1 MAEDTRSV
9 RVGKWEHLRAL
20 GLDPFQVRSY
30 TVTAPSEAIVAQ
42 YEAYEGQE
50 VSLAGRVMAV
60 RRHGRALFLDLRD
73 GQGRIQCHCREDILG
88 EAFGLLDYLDLG
100 DFLGVRGPVFKTR
113 RGEISIE
120 VGEFQYLAK
129 SLRELPAKWHGLK
142 DVDVRYRHR
151 YLDLLANPEVA
162 VTLRARARML
172 QYIRHFLDRR
182 NFLEVET
189 PVLQPIAGG
198 TEAKPFETHHNALD
212 IPLYLRIAMELH
224 LKRLLVGGFERVYEI
239 GRVFRNEGISTRHN
253 PEFTMLEL
261 YQAYTDY
268 EGMMELVESMLAGMV
283 RDLTGAYQLSYQGQA
298 LDFTPPFQRVDMV
311 ERLFHKTG
319 VQWRDVRTTLDAH
332 NLAKTLKIAV
342 DSKLE
347 RAQVLDKIIGVVVE
361 PDLIQPTF
369 LWHHPVDIS
378 PLAKRDPLHPE
389 LTERFELF
397 VAGREIANAFSEL
410 NDPVDQRERF
420 MAQQEQRRAGN
431 DEVPPLDEDFLL
443 ALEYGMPPTGG
454 LGVGLDRLLM
464 LLTDSPSIRDVIM
477 FPTMRPEPPDDNDSL
492 SLFEETGGDE

>member
-9 RVGKWEHLRAL
+9 RIGKWERLKTM
-20 GLDPFQVRSY
+20 GVDPFAVRSY
-30 TVTAPSEAIVAQ
+30 DVTAHSDAVLAQ
-42 YEAYEGQE
+42 YEQYEGHE

-73 GQGRIQCHCREDILG
+73 GQGRIQCHCREDLLG
-88 EAFGLLDYLDLG
+88 EAFGLLDELDLG
-100 DFLGVRGPVFKTR
+100 DFLGVRGTVFKTR
-113 RGEISIE
+113 RGEISVE
-120 VGEFQYLAK
+120 VRGFQYLAK
-129 SLRELPAKWHGLK
+129 SLHDLPAKWHGLK
-142 DVDVRYRHR
+142 DIDLRYRYR

-162 VTLRARARML
+162 DTFRARARML
-172 QYIRHFLDRR
+172 QYIRHFLAERD
-182 NFLEVET
+182 FLEVET

-268 EGMMELVESMLAGMV
+268 EGIMELVESMLSGMV
-283 RDLTGAYQLSYQGQA
+283 RDLSGSYQLSYQGQT

-311 ERLFHKTG
+311 ERLHHKTG
-319 VQWRDVRTTLDAH
+319 VHWADIRTTADAH
-332 NLAKTLKIAV
+332 RLAKTLKIAV
-342 DSKLE
+342 DPKLE
-347 RAQVLDKIIGVVVE
+347 RAQVMDKIIGVVVE

-378 PLAKRDPLHPE
+378 PLAKRDPEHPE

-397 VAGREIANAFSEL
+397 VAGRELANAFSEL
-410 NDPVDQRERF
+410 NDPLDQRQRF

-431 DEVPPLDEDFLL
+431 DEVPLLDEDFLL

-454 LGVGLDRLLM
+454 LGIGLDRLLM
-464 LLTDSPSIRDVIM
+464 LLTDSSSIRDVIV
-477 FPTMRPEPPDDNDSL
+477 FPTMRPESQADKDFASEKTDG
-492 SLFEETGGDE
+492 EE